1 MKLKTNKTYALF
13 EMKDDI
19 HINTSTYKFLT
30 LQTIED

>member
-1 MKLKTNKTYALF
+1 MKFITNKTYALL

-19 HINTSTYKFLT
+19 HINTLTYKFLT